1 MRVLLDTNIV
11 LDYLGAN
18 QGFTEDADKVFDLAA
33 KRKDIKLVSSS
44 AITDILSGEGQ
55 AYLDG
60 GTGDQGAGS
69 HRHDHGLRS
78 ADVLRE

>member
-18 QGFTEDADKVFDLAA
+18 QGFTEDAEKVFDLAT

-44 AITDILSGEGQ
+44 AITDIL
-55 AYLDG
+55 Y
-60 GTGDQGAGS
+60 
-69 HRHDHGLRS
+69 
-78 ADVLRE
+78 VLRRAV

>member
-18 QGFTEDADKVFDLAA
+18 QGFTEDAEKVFDLAA

-44 AITDILSGEGQ
+44 AITDIL
-55 AYLDG
+55 Y
-60 GTGDQGAGS
+60 
-69 HRHDHGLRS
+69 
-78 ADVLRE
+78 VLRRAVKDRQLVREKYESFRKKISILSVT